1 MDSRIG
7 TGKELFSMS
16 RKESTRPVMVK
27 ALGTNW
33 NENYCFVIERI
44 DFWGRPVGT
53 EFMNGKSVKSRKFR
67 IRTLLQMHETTW
79 KKEIYAYYGYSEP
92 IKQTPTPKSV
102 SSIPKTPVTET
113 QKEIDKTNRTAESRT
128 AYSSP
133 VRKTVPAAVETN
145 KVPAKEDAEIIKNC
159 RNCRNYKNQTCNGMR
174 KAETCPDYVF
184 MPSATEE
191 TKAMWPKEMLASYY
205 RRKDAE
211 RHREH

>member
-7 TGKELFSMS
+7 PGKELFNMS

-33 NENYCFVIERI
+33 DENYCFVIERI

-53 EFMNGKSVKSRKFR
+53 VFMNGKRIKSRKFR
-67 IRTLLQMHETTW
+67 IRTLLQMHETKW
-79 KKEIYAYYGYSEP
+79 KKEIYAFYGYSEP
-92 IKQTPTPKSV
+92 IKQTPEPKPVAGIPTVPVAETPKEVKQTSKAPA
-102 SSIPKTPVTET
+102 PK
-113 QKEIDKTNRTAESRT
+113 A
-128 AYSSP
+128 AYTRP
-133 VRKTVPAAVETN
+133 VRNTNTVAEKTKKT
-145 KVPAKEDAEIIKNC
+145 PAKENAEIIKNC